1 MFCPYCGSQINE
13 EHKFCGN
20 CGKKI
25 ERATPPQDRG
35 SHPSPHPTETT
46 PEYVIGGLASADM
59 VRPGSL
65 GYGIYITDRRVIG
78 IKKPDQFAKSVG
90 GAIAGAVIGK
100 LLGFEAPWAV
110 SSALGR
116 SLSNDENL
124 HLLAELEKNRDFE
137 AINGDITLIQLKS
150 PGLVSLGQLAI
161 FLRGATTT
169 DIAVSF
175 RTERVFQD
183 LRAMFQTHY
192 PQVLRI
198 I

>member
-1 MFCPYCGSQINE
+1 MKE
-13 EHKFCGN
+13 DDKFCGN
-20 CGKKI
+20 CGKKV
-25 ERATPPQDRG
+25 ERATPPPAR
-35 SHPSPHPTETT
+35 STRPAPSPIETA
-46 PEYVIGGLASADM
+46 PESVIGGLASADM
-59 VRPGSL
+59 ARPGSL

-100 LLGFEAPWAV
+100 MLGFDAPWAV

-116 SLSNDENL
+116 SLSNDENI
-124 HLLAELEKNRDFE
+124 HLLAELETNKDFE
-137 AINGDITLIQLKS
+137 AINQDITLIQLQS

-161 FLRGATTT
+161 FLRGQQTTN
-169 DIAVSF
+169 IAIAL
-175 RTERVFQD
+175 RTERVFEN
-183 LRAMFQTHY
+183 LKEMVQTHY